1 MHLLATDSVSLDETA
16 VAVDLEQ
23 SAADIVFLSFT
34 DSDLAV
40 LAGEWQQG
48 AFPSLRLASL
58 AQLKHPYSIDLYID
72 KTLRHARFVLVRLL
86 GGMDYWRYGV
96 DELAASARKNGFHLA
111 FVPGDHM
118 EDIRLDAASTLPQ
131 ADVRLLWQYF
141 QEGGP
146 DNMAACLGFVAST
159 IDGGGVAVPPRR
171 VEAFGL
177 FAAARR
183 EQALDAPC
191 AKIVF
196 YRSVFLAGDTA
207 PIVALADGLA
217 QRGFAVDA
225 AYVTSLKD
233 PGAIAPLASW
243 LAAQKPDVI
252 LNATAFSARLEEGS
266 GVLDAANAPVLQ
278 VILAGSSAGQ
288 WAGSQRG
295 LSASDLAM
303 HVVLP
308 ELDGRIMAGAI
319 SFKAESPRWENLE
332 FTRLAHAP
340 VASRIARV
348 ADLATAWARL
358 RTTPRAG
365 RRLAFVLSDYPGKGG
380 RTGYAVG
387 LDTPHSVIAMAQMLA
402 SAGFDAGV
410 LPEAAA
416 LMGGLTQGLGAPVLS
431 VADYERLFANLPE
444 SFAAAVVSAW
454 GAPAD
459 DASVQ
464 NGGFH
469 VRFLRAGKLIIAVQP
484 DRGRHASRK
493 GDYHDTGLMP
503 CHGYIA
509 FYLWLREIED
519 IHALVHCG
527 THGTLEWLPG
537 KAVAL
542 TEGCAPEAVL
552 GAVPVL
558 YPFIVN
564 NPGEAAQAKRRIAA
578 VTIGHLTPPLA
589 QAGAHGAAA
598 ELEALLDEYAQAQTL
613 DPRRAK
619 MLADVIVARAAETG
633 FFRDFAID
641 SGNPQQA
648 LAALDAC
655 LCDIK
660 EMRIGD
666 GLHVFGQ
673 GGDAARLA
681 THAALLADV
690 TGSGVAAVS
699 ARLGACAQAE
709 MQGLLDGLDGRF
721 VQPGPSGSPD
731 QGRLDVLP
739 TGRNLASIDPRSVP
753 TRTAWE
759 IGQRTARAVMTRHAQ
774 DHGEW
779 PRRIVL
785 DLWGSAS
792 MRTGGDDLAQAFA
805 FLGVRPR
812 WDHGSNRVGGFDIL
826 PLASLEFARVDVTLR
841 ISGLFR
847 DVFPAQIALFDAAA
861 RAVAALDEE
870 DQDNPLAQDFRAG
883 QPVQRIFGAAP
894 GHYGMGLGRAIL
906 AGDWQS
912 RAQLGEIYLDANSHA
927 YGIGEGVPA
936 AAAFRLQVA
945 AADAFVHVQDMD
957 GQDVLD
963 SDAFAEHEG
972 GFASA
977 AALLGG
983 KAAVY
988 HANTTRPGKSAVR
1001 TLAEEVARVVRGRAT
1016 NPRWLAGQMRHG
1028 YRGAAEIAE
1037 TIDNLFA
1044 YAATTDAVASQHFD
1058 LMFDATCGND
1068 KVRDFLLASN
1078 PQAAQAIALRFAQ
1091 AMARGFW
1098 VSRRNS
1104 VSSIL
1109 AAMREAA

>member
-1 MHLLATDSVSLDETA
+1 MHLLRTDSVGLDETA
-16 VAVDLEQ
+16 VAVDMAQ

-48 AFPSLRLASL
+48 LFPSLRLASL
-58 AQLKHPYSIDLYID
+58 AQLKHPYSVDLYIE

-96 DELAASARKNGFHLA
+96 DELSASARKNGFHLA
-111 FVPGDHM
+111 CVPGDQM

-131 ADVRLLWQYF
+131 ADLRLLWGYF

-146 DNMAACLGFVAST
+146 DNMEACLRFISST
-159 IDGGGVAVPPRR
+159 INGVGVAVPPCR

-177 FAAARR
+177 FAAAHR
-183 EQALDAPC
+183 EQALGAPL

-217 QRGFAVDA
+217 QRGFAVEA

-243 LAAQKPDVI
+243 LAAHKPDVI
-252 LNATAFSARLEEGS
+252 LNATAFSARLEEGA
-266 GVLDAANAPVLQ
+266 GVLDSANAPVLQ
-278 VILAGSSAGQ
+278 VILAGSSAEQ

-303 HVVLP
+303 NVVLP

-319 SFKAESPRWENLE
+319 SFKAESPRRKNLE
-332 FTRLAHAP
+332 FTRLVHAP
-340 VASRIARV
+340 DASRIAHV
-348 ADLATAWARL
+348 ADLASAWARL

-387 LDTPHSVIAMAQMLA
+387 LDSPHSVIGMAHMLA

-416 LMGGLTQGLGAPVLS
+416 LMQGLTQGIGAPVLP
-431 VADYERLFANLPE
+431 VADYERLFAGLPKT
-444 SFAAAVVSAW
+444 FATAVVATW
-454 GAPAD
+454 GSPAD
-459 DASVQ
+459 DAAVQ
-464 NGGFH
+464 NGSFH
-469 VRFLRAGKLIIAVQP
+469 VRFLRAGKLIITVQP
-484 DRGRHASRK
+484 DRGRSASRK
-493 GDYHDTGLMP
+493 SDYHDAGLMP

-509 FYLWLREIED
+509 FYLWLRHIEK

-542 TEGCAPEAVL
+542 SQDCAPEAVL

-619 MLADVIVARAAETG
+619 ILAEVIVARAGETG

-641 SGNPQQA
+641 SGDPQRA

-673 GGDAARLA
+673 GFDAARLA
-681 THAALLADV
+681 AQAALLAEASG
-690 TGSGVAAVS
+690 TGVAAIG
-699 ARLGACAQAE
+699 AKLAACAKAE
-709 MQGLLDGLDGRF
+709 MQGLLAGLDGGF
-721 VQPGPSGSPD
+721 VQPGPAGAPA

-739 TGRNLASIDPRSVP
+739 TGRNLTSIDPRSVP

-759 IGQRTARAVMTRHAQ
+759 IGQRTARALMTRHAQ

-779 PRRIVL
+779 ARRIVL

-805 FLGVRPR
+805 LLGVRPR
-812 WDHGSNRVGGFDIL
+812 WDNGSNRVGGFDIL

-861 RAVAALDEE
+861 KVVAALDEE

-894 GHYGMGLGRAIL
+894 GQYGLGLGRAIL
-906 AGDWQS
+906 AGEWQS
-912 RAQLGEIYLDANSHA
+912 RDQLGEIYLGANSHA
-927 YGIGEGVPA
+927 YGAGEGVPA
-936 AAAFRLQVA
+936 ADAFRLRVA
-945 AADAFVHVQDMD
+945 AADAFLHVQDMD

-983 KAAVY
+983 KAAIY
-988 HANTTRPGKSAVR
+988 HADTTRPGKSAVR
-1001 TLAEEVARVVRGRAT
+1001 PLAEEVARVLRGRAT

-1028 YRGAAEIAE
+1028 HRGAAEIAE

-1044 YAATTDAVASQHFD
+1044 YAATTDAVTSQHFD
-1058 LMFDATCGND
+1058 LMFDATCGD
-1068 KVRDFLLASN
+1068 DRVREFLLASN
-1078 PQAAQAIALRFAQ
+1078 PQAAQAVAQRFAQ
-1091 AMARGFW
+1091 AIERGFW

-1104 VSSIL
+1104 VGSIL
-1109 AAMREAA
+1109 VAMQVAA